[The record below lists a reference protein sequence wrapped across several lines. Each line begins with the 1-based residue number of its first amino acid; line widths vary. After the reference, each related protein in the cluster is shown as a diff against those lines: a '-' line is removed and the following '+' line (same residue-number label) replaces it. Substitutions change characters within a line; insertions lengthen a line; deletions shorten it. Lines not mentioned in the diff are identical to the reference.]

1 MWTRLLR
8 ATATTTRVRSGIGSA
23 LPTGLRIR
31 NRRRYRIWVGVA
43 GLILVGTL
51 LGASLNQDSN
61 WEFPVILAAGVAITV
76 LTALTLFRPA
86 LGVAL
91 LAFGYPFDI
100 ATKAGPVKLTTSA
113 ALMAILVVVW
123 LVRQGRTASWP
134 WRATP
139 LDLPVLAFA
148 GATVLSLLGFAGQVD
163 HQLVGVLKAF
173 GGFLIYFIVTQTLET
188 KQDVWLVLGAV
199 VASGLIQ
206 AAWLTVQVLSGG
218 QVVSDT
224 TRATGS
230 VIDPNIFAGYLILLI
245 PLVVAVG
252 LSLRATWSVAV
263 TALAFILLAFALVAT
278 LSRSG
283 WLGLSVA
290 TIGLAILLP
299 KERWKVLFLVGGVGA
314 ALLSAGLV
322 GPIAARL
329 GPGAQGP
336 TEILVSRWNVWTA
349 AALIF
354 IQHPIFGVGVMNLTN
369 YLPSNSIPGTEILN
383 DAHNI
388 FLNMAAERGV
398 IGLATFV
405 FFVFVLFR
413 TLRQVLPATRS
424 RLDYALVAGLLA
436 TFAGYFAHS
445 LFEVSYYDYKVLLLF
460 WLLVGVVA
468 SLPRLMS
475 RVVEVDLGDSR
486 SASSILAGG
495 QPESRRRRS
504 FDSI

>member
-1 MWTRLLR
+1 M
-8 ATATTTRVRSGIGSA
+8 ARSGISSA
-23 LPTGLRIR
+23 LPAGLRIR
-31 NRRRYRIWVGVA
+31 HRRRYRIWFGVA
-43 GLILVGTL
+43 GLILLGAL
-51 LGASLNQDSN
+51 LGATLNQDSN
-61 WEFPVILAAGVAITV
+61 WDVPVILTAVVAITV
-76 LTALTLFRPA
+76 LTALTVVRPA
-86 LGVAL
+86 FALAL

-113 ALMAILVVVW
+113 ALMGILVVVW
-123 LVRQGRTASWP
+123 LVRGARSTSWP

-139 LDLPVLAFA
+139 LDWPVLAFA

-163 HQLVGVLKAF
+163 QQLVGVLKAL
-173 GGFLIYFIVTQTLET
+173 GGFLIFFIATQTLET
-188 KQDVWLVLGAV
+188 KQDVWLLLGAV

-206 AAWLTVQVLSGG
+206 AVWLTYQVLSGG

-224 TRATGS
+224 TRATGT

-252 LSLRATWSVAV
+252 LSLRATWSLGA
-263 TALAFILLAFALVAT
+263 TALAFIVLAVALVAT

-290 TIGLAILLP
+290 TVGLAILLP
-299 KERWKVLFLVGGVGA
+299 KQRWKVILLVGGVGA
-314 ALLSAGLV
+314 ALLSVGLV

-329 GPGAQGP
+329 GPGTQGP
-336 TEILVSRWNVWTA
+336 SEILLSRWNVWTESA
-349 AALIF
+349 QIF

-405 FFVFVLFR
+405 FFVFMLFR
-413 TLRQVLPATRS
+413 TLRRVLPATTS
-424 RLDYALVAGLLA
+424 KLEYAMVAGLLA
-436 TFAGYFAHS
+436 TFAGYFAHG

-460 WLLVGVVA
+460 WLLVGVSA

-475 RVVEVDLGDSR
+475 RAEETDAADSR
-486 SASSILAGG
+486 FSPAALVGA
-495 QPESRRRRS
+495 QTESRRRRS
-504 FDSI
+504 FDSF